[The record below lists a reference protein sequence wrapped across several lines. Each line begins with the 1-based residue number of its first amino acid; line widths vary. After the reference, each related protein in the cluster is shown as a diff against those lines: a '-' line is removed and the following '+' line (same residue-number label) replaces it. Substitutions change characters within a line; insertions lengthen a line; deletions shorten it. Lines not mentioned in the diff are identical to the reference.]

1 MYIEFREIFVIL
13 LWSGFGGVYMGDQS
27 SQEIE
32 TLRSKKKRSLK
43 RYRKNLACIERLE
56 KKLALLDDRI
66 TGLKSPSFSGMPRG
80 GVPVAI
86 DDLMSDKLDL
96 EDRIKRLKAK
106 SRGLKKAVCEEID
119 SLEDSRHCEILEA
132 HFIDGLSFDDIAEEL
147 GYTER
152 HVIKL
157 YSEAITFLSLL
168 TQ

>member
-1 MYIEFREIFVIL
+1 MD
-13 LWSGFGGVYMGDQS
+13 DQS

-32 TLRSKKKRSLK
+32 TLRFKKKQSLR
-43 RYRKNLACIERLE
+43 RYRKNLACIDRLE
-56 KKLALLDDRI
+56 KKLVLLDDRI
-66 TGLKSPSFSGMPRG
+66 IGLKSPSLSGMPRG
-80 GVPVAI
+80 GVPVTI

-106 SRGLKKAVCEEID
+106 SRGLKKAVYEEID
-119 SLEDSRHCEILEA
+119 SLEDSRYCEILEA
-132 HFIDGLSFDDIAEEL
+132 HFIDGLSFDDIAEEM

-157 YSEAITFLSLL
+157 YSEAITFLSVS